1 MNIKTNPILK
11 SLWGI
16 LAALTVALGLAP
28 RPAQAI
34 SNEPYAAIESI
45 QVEGTNIVVKARVSS
60 LFKRVALET
69 RSRLEGG
76 NWSPLAVE
84 PVETTTD
91 PVVQVTFRFPA
102 SRNAEFLRVR
112 GDMGEVL
119 PAAFFK
125 GTNSFAQTGGPSTR
139 GVEDS
144 LAPGAAPTDSGSNQ
158 STREVV
164 ESDIWKV
171 QGDTL
176 YFYNQYRGLQ
186 IIDIANPDQPVITG
200 SYPLAAAGEQMY
212 LVGTNQVVLLARDLC
227 GNWNGEV
234 PSAAILLEII
244 DGAPRKVGE
253 VPIEGLVQES
263 RMVGTALYVV
273 ANRYRPVPPKDGS
286 TATTWEWGLQIS
298 SFDLSRFAEPQ
309 ARFSAWI
316 PGYGNAVYATP
327 NYLFVSSPYR
337 NGLSIADG
345 KHDVHLFDISAEDG
359 TMQALAVLQVPGRV
373 IDKFKM
379 NVNGETFTVVT
390 ESALNTTTTQVDTYS
405 LADPKHPVH
414 LGELK
419 IIERERLF
427 ATRFDGALL
436 YAVTFLRIDPLWV
449 IDLSNPTV
457 PKKVGVLEI
466 PGWSTYIH
474 PLGDRLVTIGYD
486 NTGGWWRTAVQ
497 LFDVHDP
504 AKPALLSK
512 VVLGDQYS
520 SSEGNYDE
528 KAFGVL
534 PDENLLLVPFS
545 SSGTNGYFQGVQL
558 IDLERDTLLK
568 RGAVPQYFGAR
579 RATVHRDRILSISGR
594 EVLSVDATDRDQ
606 PKIISQTELSWQV
619 EQVILYGDY
628 LLELSPNW
636 SGPSSIRVVLAESPS
651 TVAKLVSLSDESL
664 LGAVVRGTRLYLLQ
678 GKSTQLTW
686 PEVYNPTNWAPL
698 ATNHATLRLGV
709 YDLATL
715 PELSLIGGTNYTVT
729 TNRYWYGKYDALWP
743 KEGTLAWSLQ
753 GNNYN
758 PWYWRWGPTLAVDAG
773 VGSLAPD
780 IGMPIWWG
788 GQGNHY
794 LAFDVKESAQPK
806 LVSDLSLQP
815 ATNQWWW
822 NFSESIQVGAL
833 VYTSHETSE
842 YLPDIIPPPQVYQQ
856 WNGTNYIWVTNQPPP
871 GVWVQRH
878 YLDVIDFTD
887 AQEPTVRKPVNVPGT
902 LVGVAYGGELLYTQS
917 YQSEVNP
924 WRWSEWIEASA
935 YDGTQAHFV
944 DAMPLVKDWPR
955 AVHAYK
961 GNLYISR
968 PANTNETKAVLEV
981 WTLPLTGKF
990 SMISRTS
997 LDSPPYSLE
1006 TFGNLLAAQ
1015 GNRIDLY
1022 DISNPAALTF
1032 LGGTG
1037 GAGCVG
1043 YNLDFADGS
1052 VTRGLWV
1059 PAGVYGVIKIDLK
1072 RN

>member
-1 MNIKTNPILK
+1 M
-11 SLWGI
+11 
-16 LAALTVALGLAP
+16 
-28 RPAQAI
+28 
-34 SNEPYAAIESI
+34 
-45 QVEGTNIVVKARVSS
+45 
-60 LFKRVALET
+60 
-69 RSRLEGG
+69 
-76 NWSPLAVE
+76 
-84 PVETTTD
+84 
-91 PVVQVTFRFPA
+91 
-102 SRNAEFLRVR
+102 
-112 GDMGEVL
+112 
-119 PAAFFK
+119 
-125 GTNSFAQTGGPSTR
+125 
-139 GVEDS
+139 
-144 LAPGAAPTDSGSNQ
+144 
-158 STREVV
+158 
-164 ESDIWKV
+164 
-171 QGDTL
+171 
-176 YFYNQYRGLQ
+176 
-186 IIDIANPDQPVITG
+186 
-200 SYPLAAAGEQMY
+200 
-212 LVGTNQVVLLARDLC
+212 
-227 GNWNGEV
+227 
-234 PSAAILLEII
+234 
-244 DGAPRKVGE
+244 
-253 VPIEGLVQES
+253 
-263 RMVGTALYVV
+263 
-273 ANRYRPVPPKDGS
+273 
-286 TATTWEWGLQIS
+286 
-298 SFDLSRFAEPQ
+298 
-309 ARFSAWI
+309 
-316 PGYGNAVYATP
+316 
-327 NYLFVSSPYR
+327 
-337 NGLSIADG
+337 
-345 KHDVHLFDISAEDG
+345 
-359 TMQALAVLQVPGRV
+359 
-373 IDKFKM
+373 
-379 NVNGETFTVVT
+379 
-390 ESALNTTTTQVDTYS
+390 
-405 LADPKHPVH
+405 
-414 LGELK
+414 
-419 IIERERLF
+419 
-427 ATRFDGALL
+427 
-436 YAVTFLRIDPLWV
+436 
-449 IDLSNPTV
+449 
-457 PKKVGVLEI
+457 
-466 PGWSTYIH
+466 
-474 PLGDRLVTIGYD
+474 
-486 NTGGWWRTAVQ
+486 
-497 LFDVHDP
+497 
-504 AKPALLSK
+504 
-512 VVLGDQYS
+512 
-520 SSEGNYDE
+520 
-528 KAFGVL
+528 

-579 RATVHRDRILSISGR
+579 RATVHRERILSISGR

-806 LVSDLSLQP
+806 MVSDLSLQP

-968 PANTNETKAVLEV
+968 PANTNETKAVLKSGRCPD
-981 WTLPLTGKF
+981 W
-990 SMISRTS
+990 
-997 LDSPPYSLE
+997 
-1006 TFGNLLAAQ
+1006 
-1015 GNRIDLY
+1015 
-1022 DISNPAALTF
+1022 
-1032 LGGTG
+1032 
-1037 GAGCVG
+1037 
-1043 YNLDFADGS
+1043 
-1052 VTRGLWV
+1052 
-1059 PAGVYGVIKIDLK
+1059 KIFP
-1072 RN
+1072 